1 MDLELAVELAEVLAE
16 VLAEELA
23 VELAEKLAVELAE
36 ELAEM
41 LAEELEM
48 NHDLQYLKH
57 LKLLTLMTRSATA
70 WQKLLENY
78 FHQLVL
84 KAQKCLKL
92 VFLEFFS
99 PELNLVRS
107 HE

>member
-1 MDLELAVELAEVLAE
+1 MDLELAGELAEM
-16 VLAEELA
+16 
-23 VELAEKLAVELAE
+23 LAVELAE
-36 ELAEM
+36 ELAELLAELLAVE

-70 WQKLLENY
+70 WQKLLETY
-78 FHQLVL
+78 FQLVL

>member
-1 MDLELAVELAEVLAE
+1 M
-16 VLAEELA
+16 
-23 VELAEKLAVELAE
+23 ELAE
-36 ELAEM
+36 ELAELLAVE

-57 LKLLTLMTRSATA
+57 LKLLTLTTRSAMA
-70 WQKLLENY
+70 WQKLLEIY
-78 FHQLVL
+78 FQLVL
-84 KAQKCLKL
+84 KAQKCPKL